1 LNRRIFSQLFPVNK
15 KNERFC
21 KRFSLSLL
29 RNKKGERKMTA
40 NRTNKANE
48 NESLLTTLMALIYG
62 SILAM
67 ITISIWSVYS
77 LTVNSEA
84 ISKIING
91 GYLR

>member
-1 LNRRIFSQLFPVNK
+1 
-15 KNERFC
+15 
-21 KRFSLSLL
+21 
-29 RNKKGERKMTA
+29 MTA